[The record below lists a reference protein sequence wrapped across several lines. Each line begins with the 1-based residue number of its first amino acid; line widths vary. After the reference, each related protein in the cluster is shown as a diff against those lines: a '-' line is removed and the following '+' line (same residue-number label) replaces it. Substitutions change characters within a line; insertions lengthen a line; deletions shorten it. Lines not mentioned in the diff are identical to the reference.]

1 VVSIVSH
8 FILFYTLQVS
18 HPWIGESLAD
28 QTLGNLTFFKG
39 QRVFLDIAH
48 ANTDVSHPDISLH
61 RYSLDHILKPDVF
74 PNPSTVNLNRQSHLT
89 DDGVTRTLGA
99 ELTTKIMSQMLR
111 AVFEL
116 SGVRRR
122 QGLEGRLKRYNV
134 DTENTLRH
142 EYLDADSLPTPWPS
156 TMVLQVS
163 TSIGLA
169 C

>member
-1 VVSIVSH
+1 MLH
-8 FILFYTLQVS
+8 VS
-18 HPWIGESLAD
+18 HPWAGESLAK
-28 QTLGNLTFFKG
+28 QTLGNLTLSKG

-48 ANTDVSHPDISLH
+48 ANTDVGLPYIFAY
-61 RYSLDHILKPDVF
+61 RFSLDHVLKPNVF
-74 PNPSTVNLNRQSHLT
+74 PNPRTVNLNRQSYLT

-99 ELTTKIMSQMLR
+99 ELTSKTMSQMLR
-111 AVFEL
+111 AVLEL

-122 QGLEGRLKRYNV
+122 QGLEGRLKRYKV
-134 DTENTLRH
+134 STENTLRH
-142 EYLDADSLPTPWPS
+142 EYLGADTLPTPWPS